1 MKIDSEA
8 LKAIK
13 KISHADGRQQEQNT
27 IVKLLK
33 ARAKDLRIDGKSEMA
48 YLIEDC
54 VLEIRQLS
62 AIPSTWDS
70 GIVIMKANQR

>member
-1 MKIDSEA
+1 MKIDSET
-8 LKAIK
+8 LKAMK
-13 KISHADGRQQEQNT
+13 KISHADGRLQEQNT

-33 ARAKDLRIDGKSEMA
+33 ARAKDLRMDGQLEMA

-62 AIPSTWDS
+62 LIPQTWDS
-70 GIVIMKANQR
+70 QMVLIKASQR